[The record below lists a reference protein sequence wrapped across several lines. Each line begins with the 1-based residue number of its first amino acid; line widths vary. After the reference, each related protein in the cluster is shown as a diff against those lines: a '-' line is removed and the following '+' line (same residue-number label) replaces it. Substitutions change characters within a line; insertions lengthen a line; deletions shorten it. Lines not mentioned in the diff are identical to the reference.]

1 MSESRCWG
9 VIPAAGSGS
18 RMAAGLPK
26 QYLEVAG
33 KPLIRHAL
41 EALLQLPDIAG
52 VCVAVQA
59 GDHRARALASEPRT
73 RLIRGGATRA
83 DSVLAALEAL
93 AEQAAPEDWV
103 LVHDA
108 ARPCL
113 SQDDLQC
120 LVERVGATATGA
132 LLALPVVDTLKR
144 VDAQGRV
151 QATVPRADLWR
162 AQTPQMFRLG
172 ELKLALERA
181 LAAGVEVT
189 DEASAMEWAGH
200 PVQVVAGDPRNIKV
214 TVPADLALARLYLT
228 EAATA

>member
-18 RMAAGLPK
+18 RMAADLPK

-33 KPLIRHAL
+33 KPLIQHAL
-41 EALLQLPDIAG
+41 EALLQLSEIAG
-52 VCVAVQA
+52 VCVAVSADDPRA
-59 GDHRARALASEPRT
+59 GVLARDPRVWLST
-73 RLIRGGATRA
+73 GGATRA
-83 DSVLAALEAL
+83 DSVLGALRSL
-93 AEQAAPEDWV
+93 AERASGRDWV

-113 SQDDLQC
+113 ATDDLRR
-120 LVERVGATATGA
+120 LVDSARSNETGA

-144 VDAQGRV
+144 VNGHGQV
-151 QATVPRADLWR
+151 QATVSRSDLWR

-172 ELKLALERA
+172 ELWSALEGA
-181 LAAGVEVT
+181 LEAGVEVT

-200 PVQVVAGDPRNIKV
+200 RVQVVPGNPRNIKV

-228 EAATA
+228 EAAEA